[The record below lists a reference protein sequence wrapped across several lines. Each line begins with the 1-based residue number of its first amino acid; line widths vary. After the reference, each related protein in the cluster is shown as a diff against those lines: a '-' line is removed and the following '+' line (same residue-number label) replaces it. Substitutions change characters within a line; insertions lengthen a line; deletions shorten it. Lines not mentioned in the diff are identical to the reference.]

1 MKYKNVFFDLDDT
14 LWDLKSN
21 SFESLKEIYTKHRL
35 ERFFTDFNE
44 FVEIF
49 HKENFKLWEQ
59 YRKRLISK
67 DTLTSQRFMFVSDQM
82 GVTPDF
88 SIQLNF
94 EYLTSISQKTH
105 LIDNTFTVLNY
116 LHNKYKMHIITDGFF
131 EVQVIKLKNSQL
143 SFFFEHIISA
153 EEIGYLKP
161 NPQLFEY
168 ALNIT
173 NSKIEES
180 IMIGDSYEN
189 DILGAYSIGMD
200 QIFFNPHNKQKLGIS
215 PTFTIT
221 SLKEITNIL

>member
-1 MKYKNVFFDLDDT
+1 MKYKNIFFDLDDT

-21 SFESLKEIYTKHRL
+21 SYQSLKEIYTKHTL
-35 ERFFTDFNE
+35 ERFFTNFDE
-44 FVEIF
+44 FVKKY
-49 HKENFKLWEQ
+49 HQENYKLWEQ

-67 DTLTSQRFMFVSDQM
+67 DTLTSQRFMFVSDLM
-82 GVTPDF
+82 GVTPDY

-94 EYLTSISQKTH
+94 EYLTSISQKTI

-116 LHNKYKMHIITDGFF
+116 LHNKYKLHIITDGFF

-168 ALNIT
+168 AIKIT
-173 NSKIEES
+173 NSKIEEA

-189 DILGAYSIGMD
+189 DILGAHSIGMD
-200 QIFFNPHNKQKLGIS
+200 QIFFNPHNTQEMKIK
-215 PTFTIT
+215 PTYTIKD
-221 SLKEITNIL
+221 LKEITNIL